1 MPASGFTL
9 VDDASWLDERLT
21 GWAERGFDGPLLAT
35 HLAGESGN
43 LSEAVLRLEKNIE
56 RSEWLVKQV
65 EKFPLAWTER
75 AEMLDSLS
83 DPNAIEANERRWR
96 ELVRSRRPWHAIAE
110 KFEIRWS
117 REGRTQELADWLER
131 LDRVDPSMIPQAGEL
146 LSALENAVLRED
158 MEAVVADLEGRQNRR
173 VRVLE
178 EMVFHLR
185 DERGWTLSG
194 LSGNLQ
200 ERYAEVGR
208 IQDLDSILL
217 AIEEITS
224 SDISIY
230 DREAASALLQ
240 RAELAQ
246 NMEEGGRLAELQ
258 ERAEG
263 MASDYET
270 RLQIIT
276 DWLADLDERQLHLN
290 TPRPPAPGDLLVLES
305 RVDEVADA
313 VVRLGTAWL
322 RLDALLDLFPD
333 EAGGAAALQGQVERV
348 DDIEGLVEILQARRD
363 ENDSR
368 ARGRLQGW
376 VASGFEVE
384 PFEVLL
390 EQRPRVGWLAIEE
403 HAERVGVCKQILSNI
418 DLLDVSYAGAK
429 EAADWSE
436 RLRTAG
442 VNYDDVADVQE
453 GMRKRLKRNGLHRQQ
468 LDEVR
473 VRFAGSWPARLSP
486 GSLSLSE
493 YEEAIKALQAGKR
506 VLGHF
511 GEPRSSARES
521 RLVEATRGEVDLWRT
536 SGWDVSGL
544 DKMFE
549 RAPSELWASLPAIRG
564 AMDGFNHLKE
574 RLQRLPLRRSSELLD
589 RIGSDLRRPE
599 RLQNISDSLPS
610 LAAELAALPETADER
625 EFALFEP
632 TLPEPFAKLRLVKEL
647 PILIPRKVQPIE
659 EESRAEPHTPTKM
672 EPPPQVTEVVAV
684 EPISPMPPAEV
695 EFEVSTKQEPVLES
709 GDIRWD
715 SLVLRIGGKLDAQPR
730 DLRVQRLARL
740 MMLLEPQESD
750 SESESQIK
758 SKLTARLDKIAGELE
773 KWTRLRLVHR
783 NTSTDGSLL
792 RLSAR
797 LASRLYDIPG
807 PGTELPIQDD
817 EERLPDG
824 ADLKG
829 MEEAVS
835 RLEDSARVPYAGG
848 KPALVAI
855 G

>member
-1 MPASGFTL
+1 M
-9 VDDASWLDERLT
+9 VDDTSWLDERLRD
-21 GWAERGFDGPLLAT
+21 WAERGFDGPLLAT
-35 HLAGESGN
+35 HLAGEIGN
-43 LSEAVLRLEKNIE
+43 LSEAVLRLEKNVK
-56 RSEWLVKQV
+56 RAEWLVEQV
-65 EKFPLAWTER
+65 EKFPLAWPER
-75 AEMLDSLS
+75 AEILDSLS
-83 DPNAIEANERRWR
+83 DPNTIEANERRWR
-96 ELVRSRRPWHAIAE
+96 ELVRRRRPWHAIAE
-110 KFEIRWS
+110 NFGIRWS
-117 REGRTQELADWLER
+117 REGRTQELAGWLER

-146 LSALENAVLRED
+146 LSALENAVARGA

-178 EMVFHLR
+178 EMVSHLR

-224 SDISIY
+224 SDISMY

-240 RAELAQ
+240 RAELAR
-246 NMEEGGRLAELQ
+246 NMEDGGRLAELL

-263 MASDYET
+263 MASNYET
-270 RLQIIT
+270 RLQTVT
-276 DWLADLDERQLHLN
+276 DWLTDLDGRQLHLN
-290 TPRPPAPGDLLVLES
+290 VPRPPTPGDLLVLES

-313 VVRLGTAWL
+313 VARLGAAWL

-348 DDIEGLVEILQARRD
+348 DDVEGLVEILQARRD

-376 VASGFEVE
+376 AASGFEVE

-390 EQRPRVGWLAIEE
+390 EQRPRVGWLAMEE

-418 DLLDVSYAGAK
+418 DLLDVSYAGAE
-429 EAADWSE
+429 EAAGWSE
-436 RLRTAG
+436 RLRAAG

-453 GMRKRLKRNGLHRQQ
+453 GLRKRLKRNGFHRQQ

-473 VRFAGSWPARLSP
+473 VKFAGSWPARLSP

-493 YEEAIKALQAGKR
+493 YEEAIKALQAGER
-506 VLGHF
+506 VPGHF
-511 GEPRSSARES
+511 GEARSSARDS
-521 RLVEATRGEVDLWRT
+521 RLVEATRGEVDLWHT
-536 SGWDVSGL
+536 SGWDISGL

-549 RAPSELWASLPAIRG
+549 RAPTELWASLPAIRG
-564 AMDGFNHLKE
+564 AMDGFNHLRE
-574 RLQRLPLRRSSELLD
+574 RLQRLPLRRSSKLLD
-589 RIGSDLRRPE
+589 MISSDLRRPE
-599 RLQNISDSLPS
+599 KLQDISDSMPS
-610 LAAELAALPETADER
+610 LAAELAALPGTADDR
-625 EFALFEP
+625 GFALFEP
-632 TLPEPFAKLRLVKEL
+632 TLPEPFTKLRPVEGL
-647 PILIPRKVQPIE
+647 PTLTPRKVQPIE
-659 EESRAEPHTPTKM
+659 EELRVEPHTSTKI
-672 EPPPQVTEVVAV
+672 ETPPQVTEVVAV
-684 EPISPMPPAEV
+684 EPVSAMPPAEV
-695 EFEVSTKQEPVLES
+695 EFEVSIKPEPVLES
-709 GDIRWD
+709 GDVRWD
-715 SLVLRIGGKLDAQPR
+715 SLVLRIGGRLDAQPR

-750 SESESQIK
+750 SESESEMK
-758 SKLTARLDKIAGELE
+758 GKLTARLDKIAGELE
-773 KWTRLRLVHR
+773 KWTKLRLVHR

-792 RLSAR
+792 KLSAR

-817 EERLPDG
+817 EERLPDS

-829 MEEAVS
+829 MVEAIS
-835 RLEDSARVPYAGG
+835 RLEDSTRVPYAGG
-848 KPALVAI
+848 KPALVAV

>member
-1 MPASGFTL
+1 MGFTL
-9 VDDASWLDERLT
+9 VDDTSWLDERLT
-21 GWAERGFDGPLLAT
+21 DWAERGFDSPLLAT

-43 LSEAVLRLEKNIE
+43 LSEAVLRLEKNIK
-56 RSEWLVKQV
+56 RAEWLVEQV

-75 AEMLDSLS
+75 AEILDSLS
-83 DPNAIEANERRWR
+83 DPNTIEANERRWR

-110 KFEIRWS
+110 NFGIRWS

-146 LSALENAVLRED
+146 LSALENAVLREE

-178 EMVFHLR
+178 EMVSHLR
-185 DERGWTLSG
+185 DERGWSLSG

-217 AIEEITS
+217 GVEEITS
-224 SDISIY
+224 SAISMY

-240 RAELAQ
+240 RAELAR
-246 NMEEGGRLAELQ
+246 NMEDGGRLAELL
-258 ERAEG
+258 EGAEG

-270 RLQIIT
+270 RLQTVT
-276 DWLADLDERQLHLN
+276 DWLTDLDERQLHLN
-290 TPRPPAPGDLLVLES
+290 VSRPPTPGDLLVLES

-313 VVRLGTAWL
+313 VARLGAAWL

-348 DDIEGLVEILQARRD
+348 DDVEEFVEILQARRD

-368 ARGRLQGW
+368 ARGRLRGW
-376 VASGFEVE
+376 AASGFDVE

-418 DLLDVSYAGAK
+418 DLLDISYAGAE
-429 EAADWSE
+429 EAAGWSE
-436 RLRTAG
+436 RLRAAG

-453 GMRKRLKRNGLHRQQ
+453 GLRKRLKRNGFHRLQ

-473 VRFAGSWPARLSP
+473 VKFAGSWPARLSP

-493 YEEAIKALQAGKR
+493 YEDAIKALQAGER
-506 VLGHF
+506 VSGHY
-511 GEPRSSARES
+511 GEARSSARDS
-521 RLVEATRGEVDLWRT
+521 RLVEATRGEIDLWRT
-536 SGWDVSGL
+536 SGWDIRGL

-549 RAPSELWASLPAIRG
+549 RAPTELWASLPAIRG
-564 AMDGFNHLKE
+564 AMDGFNHLRE
-574 RLQRLPLRRSSELLD
+574 RLHRLPLRRSSKLLD
-589 RIGSDLRRPE
+589 MISSDLRRPE
-599 RLQNISDSLPS
+599 RLLDISDSLPS
-610 LAAELAALPETADER
+610 LAAELAALAETADER
-625 EFALFEP
+625 DFPLFEP
-632 TLPEPFAKLRLVKEL
+632 TLPEPFARLRPVKAL
-647 PILIPRKVQPIE
+647 PTLIPRKVQPIKE
-659 EESRAEPHTPTKM
+659 EPRVEPHAPIKIG
-672 EPPPQVTEVVAV
+672 PPAQVTEVVAV
-684 EPISPMPPAEV
+684 EPISKMPPAEV
-695 EFEVSTKQEPVLES
+695 EFEVPPKPEPVLES
-709 GDIRWD
+709 GDVRWD
-715 SLVLRIGGKLDAQPR
+715 SLVLRIGGRLDAQPR
-730 DLRVQRLARL
+730 DVRVQRLARL
-740 MMLLEPQESD
+740 MMLLEPQESE
-750 SESESQIK
+750 SESESEMK
-758 SKLTARLDKIAGELE
+758 GKLTARLDKIAGELE
-773 KWTRLRLVHR
+773 KWTKLRLVHR

-797 LASRLYDIPG
+797 LASILYDIPG

-817 EERLPDG
+817 EEHLPDG

-835 RLEDSARVPYAGG
+835 RLEDSTRVPYAGG
-848 KPALVAI
+848 KPALVAV